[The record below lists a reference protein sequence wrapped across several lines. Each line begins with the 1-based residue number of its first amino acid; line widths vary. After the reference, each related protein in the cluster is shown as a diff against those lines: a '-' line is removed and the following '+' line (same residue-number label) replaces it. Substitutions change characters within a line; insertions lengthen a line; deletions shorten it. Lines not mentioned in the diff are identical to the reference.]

1 MNDSARKNLYALLSR
16 LFSKELDDQAV
27 AELKSQSELLENIGE
42 KSAAWFA
49 NTPEKTLLDALNVD
63 FTSLF
68 LLYTPPIE
76 AAMRDNSKEIPVG
89 LENPVMQF
97 YRRHGFH
104 INMNLTHLN
113 APDHLAIELGFMEA
127 LIGTEEREAQQAFL
141 ADHLLQWAPSFLLA
155 QGDAADT
162 PFYQE
167 LCEFAAEFLL
177 ADYQH
182 LSEAASA
189 AV

>member
-1 MNDSARKNLYALLSR
+1 MNDSARQTLYALFSR
-16 LFSKELDDQAV
+16 LFANGIDAETLR
-27 AELKSQSELLENIGE
+27 ELKANPDLLESIGE
-42 KSAAWFA
+42 GAAAWL
-49 NTPEKTLLDALNVD
+49 NQTPEKTTLDALNVD

-76 AAMRDNSKEIPVG
+76 AAIRDNSKEIPIG

-113 APDHLAIELGFMEA
+113 APDHLAIELGFMQA
-127 LIGTEEREAQQAFL
+127 LIKSGENKAGQAFL
-141 ADHLLQWAPSFLLA
+141 ADHLLKWAPSYLIA
-155 QGDAADT
+155 QSEAADT
-162 PFYQE
+162 PFYRD
-167 LCEFAAEFLL
+167 LCEAAAEFLL

-182 LSEAASA
+182 LSEINGA
-189 AV
+189 

>member
-16 LFSKELDDQAV
+16 LFSKEPDAAAV
-27 AELKSQSELLENIGE
+27 NELKNQTGLLESLGDD
-42 KSAAWFA
+42 SAQWFSQ
-49 NTPEKTLLDALNVD
+49 TPPAALADALNVD

-68 LLYTPPIE
+68 LLYAPPIE
-76 AAMRDNSKEIPVG
+76 AALRDNSKEIPVG

-127 LIGTEEREAQQAFL
+127 LIADNERQAQQAFL
-141 ADHLLQWAPSFLLA
+141 ADHLLRWAPSYLLA
-155 QGDAADT
+155 QSEAAQT
-162 PFYQE
+162 PFYRE

-177 ADYQH
+177 SDYQY
-182 LSEAASA
+182 LSEANGA
-189 AV
+189 